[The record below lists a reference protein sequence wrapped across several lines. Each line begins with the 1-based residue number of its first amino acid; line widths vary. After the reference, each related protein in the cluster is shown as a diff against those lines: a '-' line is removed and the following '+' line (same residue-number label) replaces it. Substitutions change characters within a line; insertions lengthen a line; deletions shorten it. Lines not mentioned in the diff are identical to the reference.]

1 MIYKYLKGSQGITKG
16 SKGGADKGSS
26 GGTAKPYDL
35 DALVDPFFIAH
46 EYLQTVAGTNKQLQ
60 GMRDMLHSLPAP
72 SSAPEVFT
80 PEPNYNVVD
89 QQYADAEAKLKSTP
103 ILGTSID
110 QQIAQQQA
118 LGEQGVALDHQ
129 KIQALSDLRN
139 SALAQAAKD
148 EYQNALSRHKT
159 AEDRRVFDMGIKQQI
174 QDNEDAAIA
183 IKTDAAKK
191 VGQEFYS
198 LHKMQEMR
206 NDAKEMAKMQRQYL
220 KDRQAAIDDAK
231 EIYDSDLDN
240 EFWAQFKN
248 DYKKDDI
255 DYLIDTYGI
264 DPDDYDQDF
273 DKIRAS
279 DEYKTKLQEYK
290 DNKIEEWTKRYNQ
303 TLLQF
308 DDEWWNAHEDEYY
321 SYKWKNGGKI
331 KTSTKDSS
339 REKVLE
345 RVRRK
350 NEKIAIDNNRILHE
364 FVQQM
369 NEKQAKIFLKLMSQ

>member
-1 MIYKYLKGSQGITKG
+1 MIYKYLKGSRGIAGG
-16 SKGGADKGSS
+16 SKGGDDKGSS
-26 GGTAKPYDL
+26 GGTVQPYNL
-35 DALVDPFFIAH
+35 NALADPFFIAN

-103 ILGTSID
+103 ILGTNID
-110 QQIAQQQA
+110 QHIAQQQA

-129 KIQALSDLRN
+129 RIQALSDMRN

-198 LHKMQEMR
+198 L
-206 NDAKEMAKMQRQYL
+206 AKIKQL
-220 KDRQAAIDDAK
+220 KKDRQALAEMQRDYYKRRDDDVNAARDAHDVAVEQEFRDQFDADLNNMEDLEEFETKYGIDREQYRDNESA
-231 EIYDSDLDN
+231 IYDSD
-240 EFWAQFKN
+240 E
-248 DYKKDDI
+248 YKSK
-255 DYLIDTYGI
+255 LE
-264 DPDDYDQDF
+264 
-273 DKIRAS
+273 A
-279 DEYKTKLQEYK
+279 YKTKREADWIKEKNRLLKEYDERWWRDYGDAYYTLIMKKGGSITELQPRSRYLSKK
-290 DNKIEEWTKRYNQ
+290 DR
-303 TLLQF
+303 
-308 DDEWWNAHEDEYY
+308 
-321 SYKWKNGGKI
+321 
-331 KTSTKDSS
+331 
-339 REKVLE
+339 
-345 RVRRK
+345 
-350 NEKIAIDNNRILHE
+350 IAIDNNRALYE
-364 FVQQM
+364 FVKQM
-369 NEKQAKIFLKLMSQ
+369 NQKQKEIFLKLMSL